1 MIHEKWENET
11 KYELI
16 MIQKVT
22 GRERIDYFF
31 KRKVKRKSNMK

>member
-22 GRERIDYFF
+22 GRERIDYFSRGRSRE
-31 KRKVKRKSNMK
+31 KAI